1 MKKPVYMIGNAH
13 LDPVWLWTWHDG
25 FSEVKATFRSALDR
39 MKETS
44 DFIFT
49 CSAACYYE
57 WIEQACPDMFE
68 EIKQRIAEG
77 RWILAGG
84 MYIQP
89 DCNIPSGEG
98 FVRQIMVAQRY
109 FKEKFGVTAKVGY
122 NVDSFGHNMMLP
134 QILKKSGLDYYTFMR
149 PEDYQ
154 KELPSNIFKWQA
166 PDGSTVNAVRICFP
180 YCQNFA
186 SAEEL
191 QEIIDKCKTYY
202 GDYDFAACYYGVGN
216 HGGGPTKRHL
226 KLIGEHNAD
235 ENADENLVFSSIN
248 DLFAVVDAHDAQ
260 LPVVADELEHVLK
273 GIYLS
278 LSKIKSYNR
287 RCECETV
294 AAEKFAA
301 MSAWLTDM
309 KYPAEAFKRA
319 WKNTAFVQFHDSM
332 GGCSIKPAYDS
343 IFHMSE
349 ETLAIADRE
358 RNMAL
363 QRIAY
368 NADTSFKDPASALVI
383 FNSLGFDADFEIHL
397 NPHLL
402 TDFKK
407 YPDYTS
413 TIYDYDGSEIKYQ
426 MVSSDS
432 ALTQPGNDFLVN
444 VRIPAYG
451 YRVFHSDHDHPIP
464 YEFTGKVSASDRSM
478 ENEFTRVDIAV
489 DGSLHVFDK
498 VNGRSVTGVKGI
510 LPGVWFDKETAW
522 GHDMV
527 KYDQPLGFYR
537 VRDVKL
543 LENGPIRASFEITY
557 EYENSEL
564 VQIVSLNEASADIN
578 VHVKMMLNDGLRV
591 TRLCVNTN
599 VENGVSVA
607 EIPFGYKT
615 KPADAGYGEDVCQR
629 YCALSGDYTVA
640 LINDSKYSYEVDGKD
655 LYLSF
660 ARTVCYANHGVEA
673 KREDW
678 VFTDLGLH
686 EFNYRITW
694 SNELDTTA
702 LTQKADILNNPPVVL
717 LEGCH
722 EGKLPRIMKGINI
735 SDDRISLSAL
745 KHAEDGSGAWVMRV
759 YDNSGK
765 GAEGTIDFV
774 PMNMNIPVKLSA
786 YEVKTLRIDENGV
799 KEVMLTEFDIV

>member
-39 MKETS
+39 MKETPG
-44 DFIFT
+44 FIFT

-57 WIEQACPDMFE
+57 WMEEACPDMFE

-84 MYIQP
+84 MYIQS
-89 DCNIPSGEG
+89 DCNLPSGEG
-98 FVRQIMVAQRY
+98 FVRQIMLGQRY
-109 FKEKFGVTAKVGY
+109 FKEKFGITAKVGY
-122 NVDSFGHNMMLP
+122 NVDSFGHNAMLP

-180 YCQNFA
+180 YCQNYA
-186 SAEEL
+186 SREEL

-235 ENADENLVFSSIN
+235 ENAEETLVYSSIN

-278 LSKIKSYNR
+278 LSKIKAYNR
-287 RCECETV
+287 RCELNTV
-294 AAEKFAA
+294 SAEKFAA
-301 MSAWLTDM
+301 MSAHLTGM
-309 KYPAEAFKRA
+309 KYPADSFARA
-319 WKNTAFVQFHDSM
+319 WKNTAFIQFHDSL

-343 IFHMSE
+343 IFHMAE
-349 ETLAIADRE
+349 ETLAIDDRV

-363 QRIAY
+363 QRITH
-368 NADTSFKDPASALVI
+368 NVDTSFRAPASALVI

-407 YPDYTS
+407 YPDYSS
-413 TIYDYDGSEIKYQ
+413 TIYDYDGSEVKYQ

-451 YRVFHSDHDHPIP
+451 YRVFHSDHDHLEP
-464 YEFTGKVSASDRSM
+464 YEFTGTVSASERSM
-478 ENEFTRVDIAV
+478 ENEFTKVDIAC
-489 DGSLHVFDK
+489 DGSVHIYDK
-498 VNGRSVTGVKGI
+498 VNGRQVTGKNGM

-527 KYDQPLGFYR
+527 AYDRPLGWYR
-537 VRDVKL
+537 LREVKQ
-543 LENGPIRASFEITY
+543 LESGPIRACFEITY
-557 EYENSEL
+557 EYENS
-564 VQIVSLNEASADIN
+564 VFTQRISLNEASPDVSVA
-578 VHVKMMLNDGLRV
+578 VKLLLNDGLRI
-591 TRLCVNTN
+591 TRICMDTN
-599 VENGVSVA
+599 VENGESVA
-607 EIPFGYKT
+607 EIPFGYK
-615 KPADAGYGEDVCQR
+615 KKSAKAGYGEDFCHR
-629 YCALSGDYTVA
+629 WCALSGDYTVA
-640 LINDSKYSYEVDGKD
+640 VINDSKYSYEVDDKK
-655 LYLSF
+655 LYLSC

-673 KREDW
+673 KKEDW
-678 VFTDLGLH
+678 EYTDLGQH

-694 SNELDTTA
+694 SNELDATA
-702 LTQKADILNNPPVVL
+702 LAQKADVLNNPPMVM

-722 EGKLPRIMKGINI
+722 EGKLPRIMRGVAV
-735 SDDRISLSAL
+735 SDDRITVSAV
-745 KHAEDGSGAWVMRV
+745 KQAEDGSGAWIMRV

-765 GAEGTIDFV
+765 GACGEIDFTYAGV
-774 PMNMNIPVKLSA
+774 NIPVTLTPF
-786 YEVKTLRIDENGV
+786 EVKTLYISGNDV
-799 KEVMLTEFDIV
+799 KEVMLTEFDI